1 MNIIFKLAVFKS
13 VLKLYFQR
21 IAFERNPNKHQQ
33 KMWRKVQNKV
43 LTASPLYKS
52 FSKKDLIE
60 FPVQEK
66 KEFMKN
72 FNGIN
77 TKGIDVKQAIE
88 VATRSEKS
96 RNFSPTL
103 NGLTVGLSTGTS

>member
-1 MNIIFKLAVFKS
+1 MTIIFKLAVFKS

-66 KEFMKN
+66 KVFHKFFLFLDWEF
-72 FNGIN
+72 
-77 TKGIDVKQAIE
+77 D
-88 VATRSEKS
+88 
-96 RNFSPTL
+96 
-103 NGLTVGLSTGTS
+103 

>member
-1 MNIIFKLAVFKS
+1 MNIIFKLEVLKS

-21 IAFERNPNKHQQ
+21 IAFERNPKKHQQ
-33 KMWRKVQNKV
+33 KMWRKVQKKV
-43 LTASPLYKS
+43 LTVSPLYKS

-77 TKGIDVKQAIE
+77 TKGIDIKQAID

-96 RNFSPTL
+96 RDRKS
-103 NGLTVGLSTGTS
+103 VV